1 MGLQLTSRCKNSNQE
16 YQEAHYRAM
25 IRNSQQS
32 ALGSLMFNKHFKQI
46 LVRAHLD
53 VHLTDHAEV
62 KQSYYVT
69 EMRRILINSFI
80 NQISE
85 VGEARI
91 HNCAQAIPPTTHI
104 GSKKPKF

>member
-1 MGLQLTSRCKNSNQE
+1 
-16 YQEAHYRAM
+16 M
-25 IRNSQQS
+25 IRNSQQA

-85 VGEARI
+85 VGEVRI
-91 HNCAQAIPPTTHI
+91 HDYAQAIPPTTHI
-104 GSKKPKF
+104 GSNNPNF